1 MDLLACFDYLDG
13 RFHDGFDNGGRERRS
28 GESEGGEGDCSGLI
42 VAEVIVLIVIAICG
56 HFVSQDAVLDGI
68 IEIFIGG
75 NIADAIEHEKNSVH
89 IAYRVRK

>member
-1 MDLLACFDYLDG
+1 M
-13 RFHDGFDNGGRERRS
+13 
-28 GESEGGEGDCSGLI
+28 I